1 MVKMTESASIIRK
14 RLRSARG
21 FTLIELLVVCLVAGI
36 LGGAM
41 LGLYEGLV
49 RSWAD
54 TGHRIIDQDDART
67 AINEISR
74 YIRMAE
80 SSASNLTS
88 TSDAVALAQ
97 PQELVFYADI
107 DGIGAPEKVRYYLSG
122 KTLRMA
128 TLAADTSTSPPT
140 YPTSYASDGVVI
152 MDGVQNGTTPLFTYY
167 KMNPAYASN
176 PVAANDTLVLMTNP
190 TSAADLTSIV
200 AVGIKIFVNDTP
212 VGVSK
217 GNVSLDTTIQIRQ
230 RYNGGLSGG

>member
-1 MVKMTESASIIRK
+1 MAGSASIIRK

-41 LGLYEGLV
+41 LTLYEGLV

-128 TLAADTSTSPPT
+128 TLSANTSTSPPT
-140 YPTSYASDGVVI
+140 YPTSYTSDGVVI
-152 MDGVQNGTTPLFTYY
+152 MDGVQNETTPLFTYY

-200 AVGIKIFVNDTP
+200 AVGIRIFVNDTP

-230 RYNGGLSGG
+230 RYNGGLSGN